1 MLKKL
6 NIMASIAVLM
16 AAAGCSSTQKSN
28 DLRTLELTPKAKATP
43 MVAELDV
50 ANKKA
55 LGQAKGKV
63 IFKRDLEQEAIA
75 KALKQANGDVLV
87 GVSYFYEEVDK
98 TDLTVT
104 VVGYPARYKN
114 FKPKELPDPKADV
127 LVGGNF
133 FYKDGDN
140 NLSVMVKSTKPDAP
154 KEQTAEQ
161 KPKEKP
167 QEKLQEKPQEKP
179 EITNTPAN
187 SLEEGIQ

>member
-75 KALKQANGDVLV
+75 QALKQTNGDVLV
-87 GVSYFYEEVDK
+87 GVSYFYEEVNK

-114 FKPKELPDPKADV
+114 FKPKELPDTKADI

-133 FYKDGDN
+133 FYKDGGND
-140 NLSVMVKSTKPDAP
+140 LSVMVTSTKPDAS
-154 KEQTAEQ
+154 KEQPAEQ
-161 KPKEKP
+161 KP

-179 EITNTPAN
+179 EITNTPTNIPTN
-187 SLEEGIQ
+187 SIEEGIQ